1 MGNLELKVDKQGQD
15 IKALDTKMGAL
26 EVKVDKQGQDIK
38 ALDTKL
44 GALDVKVNVLN
55 VEVSRLHEQ
64 GQGTKLELGRT
75 RTEVAGLTRAV
86 GRLEGIVWREHSIN
100 ARVEMDDED
109 NLPEG
114 DEMSA

>member
-1 MGNLELKVDKQGQD
+1 M
-15 IKALDTKMGAL
+15 
-26 EVKVDKQGQDIK
+26 
-38 ALDTKL
+38 
-44 GALDVKVNVLN
+44 
-55 VEVSRLHEQ
+55 
-64 GQGTKLELGRT
+64 
-75 RTEVAGLTRAV
+75 AGLTRAV